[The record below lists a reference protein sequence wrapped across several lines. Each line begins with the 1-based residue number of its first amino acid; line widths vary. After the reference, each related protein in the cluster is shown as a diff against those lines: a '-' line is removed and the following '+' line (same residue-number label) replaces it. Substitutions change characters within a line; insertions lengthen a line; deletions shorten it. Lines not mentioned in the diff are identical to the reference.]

1 MTTKKQD
8 TEELVQSH
16 AADVDTKTLAL
27 RQTILRAIADALKAE
42 MDAGRADLTERLV
55 ELYDALGSKSF
66 DVKLE
71 SGKKVAT
78 LSLSISQ
85 PAPKV
90 TDEKAVLE
98 WAKRNAPDLVR
109 VVPAREEVATAGL
122 LERLSFAEDGTAYD
136 RNGEV
141 VPGVTMT
148 AGGEV
153 THYSTKF
160 VPDGRRA
167 IAEAWSRGEF
177 ARTLPGVAPALAD
190 GGDDGDE

>member
-1 MTTKKQD
+1 MASKKQD
-8 TEELVQSH
+8 TDELVQAH

-55 ELYDALGSKSF
+55 ELYDTLGSKSF

-78 LSLSISQ
+78 LSLAITQ

-90 TDEKAVLE
+90 TDERAVLE
-98 WAKRNAPDLVR
+98 WAKENAPDLVR
-109 VVPAREEVATAGL
+109 VIPAREEVAVPGL

-136 RNGEV
+136 GNGEV

-148 AGGEV
+148 RGGEV
-153 THYSTKF
+153 THYSTRF

-177 ARTLPGVAPALAD
+177 ARTLPGVAPALTD
-190 GGDDGDE
+190 GGDDDD